1 MRLKSESK
9 FASIGVKYQKEK
21 SFTTRLDERCRLRQH
36 TLDVGIAAKLYLAKA
51 HTAPT
56 AKRNSYSEASASNF
70 PKVMAA
76 RSAASIRLSLPN
88 NVTESCVLGDSM
100 PPRLLAV

>member
-1 MRLKSESK
+1 MSLEFGSK
-9 FASIGVKYQKEK
+9 FASIGVKYQKEN
-21 SFTTRLDERCRLRQH
+21 SFTIRLDESCRLRQH
-36 TLDVGIAAKLYLAKA
+36 TLDVGIAAKLYLAIV

-56 AKRNSYSEASASNF
+56 AKRNSCSEASASNF
-70 PKVMAA
+70 PRVMAA
-76 RSAASIRLSLPN
+76 RSAASIRPSLPN